1 MITKRVISLFTFGI
15 FLILVGAISKLFNW
29 SQSNLI
35 MAIGLVF
42 EISAG
47 LLFILKKLKKNE

>member
-1 MITKRVISLFTFGI
+1 MITKKIISFFTFGI
-15 FLILVGAISKLFNW
+15 FLLLIGGISKLFNW

-42 EISAG
+42 ELLAA
-47 LLFILKKLKKNE
+47 LLFIWGKLKNN

>member
-1 MITKRVISLFTFGI
+1 MISKKIISLFTFGI
-15 FLILVGAISKLFNW
+15 FLILTGAITNFFNW

-42 EISAG
+42 EILAA
-47 LLFILKKLKKNE
+47 LLFIWKKLDNK

>member
-1 MITKRVISLFTFGI
+1 MITKKVISLFTFGI

-42 EISAG
+42 EILAA
-47 LLFILKKLKKNE
+47 LLFIWKKIKP

>member
-1 MITKRVISLFTFGI
+1 MISKKIISIFTFGI

-35 MAIGLVF
+35 MAIGLLF
-42 EISAG
+42 EIFAA
-47 LLFILKKLKKNE
+47 LLFIWKKLKNK

>member
-1 MITKRVISLFTFGI
+1 MISKKVISLFTFGV

-29 SQSNLI
+29 PQSNLV

-42 EISAG
+42 EILAM
-47 LLFILKKLKKNE
+47 LLFIWNKLKK

>member
-1 MITKRVISLFTFGI
+1 MITKKVISLFTFGV

-42 EISAG
+42 EILAA
-47 LLFILKKLKKNE
+47 LLFIWKKLKQ